1 MVWVKPDHLMV
12 SQPFWINERANL
24 FFVLQKRKAQGK
36 GLGSLFVATIDSVFD
51 TKSLPFRII
60 YHYDGDDLSIS
71 TVVAVALNSS
81 EIQTHWDYLEKN
93 VLPVLAKFETEAEA
107 REFVMTKV
115 ESLLEAEKNKKQSS
129 ETEVSKDLVLHKFH
143 KIFDLPT
150 EEKLVN
156 YYAGT
161 YWKGRTPFQGK
172 LYFSVNF
179 LCFYSFLVG
188 KQTKIQIRWTEITKL
203 EKNAPLLFPQTFTV
217 VTRSETYDFSLLV
230 SFKEAFKLA
239 SQLANMAMKQNAEL
253 RVCGPRY

>member
-1 MVWVKPDHLMV
+1 MVWVKPEHLMV
-12 SQPFWINERANL
+12 SQPFWTTERANL

-51 TKSLPFRII
+51 TKSLPYRII

-71 TVVAVALNSS
+71 TVLAVSLSLK
-81 EIQTHWDYLEKN
+81 EIQTHWEYLEKA
-93 VLPVLAKFETEAEA
+93 VLPVLAKFESEAEA

-115 ESLLEAEKNKKQSS
+115 ESLFETEKNKK
-129 ETEVSKDLVLHKFH
+129 VSNEAEPTKDVVSHKFH
-143 KIFDLPT
+143 KLFDLPAD
-150 EEKLVN
+150 EKLVN

-172 LYFSVNF
+172 VYFSVNF

-217 VTRSETYDFSLLV
+217 VTRNETYDFSLLV
-230 SFKEAFKLA
+230 SFKEAYKLA
-239 SQLANMAMKQNAEL
+239 SQLANLAMKQ
-253 RVCGPRY
+253 